1 MKLFE
6 TFNIEIVNYCQT
18 PFGCDVLLSDLCMN
32 MLNNVSDSLILL
44 HFIVYIMFLFPYWV
58 FFMFLR
64 LLTTIVFYLMCVR
77 RITIKIMDGWMMSC
91 PSVPC

>member
-18 PFGCDVLLSDLCMN
+18 PFGCDLLLSDLCMN

-64 LLTTIVFYLMCVR
+64 LLTTIVFYDVTLFDVR
-77 RITIKIMDGWMMSC
+77 SSHHNKDYRWMDG
-91 PSVPC
+91 